1 MNKFIL
7 FILSLLISTTVS
19 AIDQSDSDFCKQQA
33 RNDLDFRNN
42 MADIQGNTIGGHAGN
57 SQQIMQSAY
66 NACMQ
71 DKEYKLC

>member
-19 AIDQSDSDFCKQQA
+19 AIDQSDPDFCKQQA
-33 RNDLDFRNN
+33 RNDLDFRKN
-42 MADIQGNTIGGHAGN
+42 MADIQGNTIDSHTGN